1 MKLTPKQRQS
11 IPLIV
16 FVLLLL
22 TIFIFVAVRS
32 GPLAPISVTLSTVE
46 SRTIS
51 PDLSGVG
58 TVQARYTYKIGPV
71 ITGKIVSLNVNVG
84 ERVKAGQLLGEMDA
98 VDIAQRLQAQEAAI
112 RSSEAI
118 VLQATAKED
127 YAKSQARRYEQLIL
141 TRGTSEE
148 TLLSKRQE
156 LAIASA
162 TLSASISEI
171 ARLRAEREALLSQL
185 KNLNLLAFAD
195 GLVTARN
202 AEPGST
208 VTAGQTVIEIIDPDS
223 LWINARFDQHSAEG
237 LSAGLPAEITLRSR
251 QSQTLAGSVLW
262 VEPKADA
269 VTEEMLAKIVF
280 ATTPTPLPSI
290 GELAQIRLR
299 LPALAETPTVLNAA
313 IRTLNGQRGVWKL
326 TQDGILFVPVV
337 LGRTDLDGHVQVLEG
352 LQVGDQVVLYSD
364 KTLKA
369 DSRVQITE
377 SLTGTSR

>member
-71 ITGKIVSLNVNVG
+71 ITGKIASLNVNVG
-84 ERVKAGQLLGEMDA
+84 ERVEAGQLLGEMDA

-112 RSSEAI
+112 RSSEAV

-162 TLSASISEI
+162 TLSASISEM
-171 ARLRAEREALLSQL
+171 ARLRAERDALLSQL
-185 KNLNLLAFAD
+185 KNLNLIAFAD
-195 GLVTARN
+195 GLVAARN

-223 LWINARFDQHSAEG
+223 LWINADLTS
-237 LSAGLPAEITLRSR
+237 
-251 QSQTLAGSVLW
+251 
-262 VEPKADA
+262 
-269 VTEEMLAKIVF
+269 IV
-280 ATTPTPLPSI
+280 
-290 GELAQIRLR
+290 
-299 LPALAETPTVLNAA
+299 
-313 IRTLNGQRGVWKL
+313 QRG
-326 TQDGILFVPVV
+326 
-337 LGRTDLDGHVQVLEG
+337 
-352 LQVGDQVVLYSD
+352 
-364 KTLKA
+364 
-369 DSRVQITE
+369 
-377 SLTGTSR
+377 

>member
-1 MKLTPKQRQS
+1 M
-11 IPLIV
+11 
-16 FVLLLL
+16 
-22 TIFIFVAVRS
+22 
-32 GPLAPISVTLSTVE
+32 
-46 SRTIS
+46 
-51 PDLSGVG
+51 
-58 TVQARYTYKIGPV
+58 QARYTYKIGPV
-71 ITGKIVSLNVNVG
+71 ITGKIASLNVNVG
-84 ERVKAGQLLGEMDA
+84 ERVEAGQLLGEMDA

-112 RSSEAI
+112 RSSEAV

-162 TLSASISEI
+162 TLSASISEM
-171 ARLRAEREALLSQL
+171 ARLRAERDALLSQL
-185 KNLNLLAFAD
+185 KNLNLIAFAD
-195 GLVTARN
+195 GLVAARN

-237 LSAGLPAEITLRSR
+237 LAAGLPAEITLRSR

-337 LGRTDLDGHVQVLEG
+337 LGRTDLDGYVQVLEG

-369 DSRVQITE
+369 DSRIHITG

>member
-1 MKLTPKQRQS
+1 M
-11 IPLIV
+11 
-16 FVLLLL
+16 
-22 TIFIFVAVRS
+22 
-32 GPLAPISVTLSTVE
+32 
-46 SRTIS
+46 
-51 PDLSGVG
+51 
-58 TVQARYTYKIGPV
+58 
-71 ITGKIVSLNVNVG
+71 
-84 ERVKAGQLLGEMDA
+84 
-98 VDIAQRLQAQEAAI
+98 
-112 RSSEAI
+112 
-118 VLQATAKED
+118 
-127 YAKSQARRYEQLIL
+127 
-141 TRGTSEE
+141 
-148 TLLSKRQE
+148 
-156 LAIASA
+156 
-162 TLSASISEI
+162 

-185 KNLNLLAFAD
+185 KHLNLLAFAD

-208 VTAGQTVIEIIDPDS
+208 VTAGQTVIEIIDSDS
-223 LWINARFDQHSAEG
+223 LWINARFDQNSAEG
-237 LSAGLPAEITLRSR
+237 LSTGLPAEITLRSR

-290 GELAQIRLR
+290 GELAQIRLQ

-326 TQDGILFVPVV
+326 TQDEILFVPVV
-337 LGRTDLDGHVQVLEG
+337 FGRTDLDGYVQVLNG

-369 DSRVQITE
+369 DSRFHITE